1 MKKEVLTLIVLA
13 PVLMLFAAG
22 CGSREPKEFRVQKK
36 MVSEKT
42 VVKER
47 AVTTAPKE
55 FKRFPIYTDENSPD
69 NHYFPSGWMGDY
81 SAISFDSAYMANP
94 HSGSTSI
101 KITYSNRAT
110 QGAGWAGIYW
120 QNPSNNWGTS
130 PGGFDLTGATKL
142 VFWARGEVGGER
154 IEEFKVGGITGE
166 YADTDVA
173 GIGPVAL
180 TPDWKKYVID
190 LSGKDLSSIIG
201 GFAWSANLDNNPE
214 GLRFYLDDIRYE

>member
-1 MKKEVLTLIVLA
+1 
-13 PVLMLFAAG
+13 
-22 CGSREPKEFRVQKK
+22 
-36 MVSEKT
+36 
-42 VVKER
+42 
-47 AVTTAPKE
+47 
-55 FKRFPIYTDENSPD
+55 
-69 NHYFPSGWMGDY
+69 MGDY

-94 HSGSTSI
+94 RSGSTSI
-101 KITYSNRAT
+101 KITYSDRAT

-130 PGGFDLTGATKL
+130 PGGFDLTGAAKL

-180 TPDWKKYVID
+180 TPDWNRYVID
-190 LSGKDLSSIIG
+190 LSGKDLTSIIG